1 MQKTVKKFGD
11 TEIEK
16 QRCYQHK
23 RPISIKNLD
32 INKIVV
38 SNKAPF
44 AKKSF
49 IYFIGYKDAKKLN
62 LYAYFFQNWVDIEET
77 LMKLNI
83 CHFW

>member
-16 QRCYQHK
+16 QKCYQHK
-23 RPISIKNLD
+23 RPISIKNID

-38 SNKAPF
+38 SNKAYF

-49 IYFIGYKDAKKLN
+49 IYFIGYKDAKKLD
-62 LYAYFFQNWVDIEET
+62 LYPYFFQN
-77 LMKLNI
+77 
-83 CHFW
+83 